1 MNIKGFR
8 RMLLGEK
15 MPDRNDPKYKERYE
29 REGELPGRR
38 FAKATRIDKAA
49 ARGAGLC
56 QRAPHPVPCHRI
68 WLFVAAGLAW
78 NIYRLTVV
86 YHRQPVKRTATEMQ
100 DSILRERHPVLRTV
114 CTTTK
119 RTMTMSILEK
129 INFRQPKYMLPAIL
143 YLPLLARRTSSSTCS
158 APKRPKCRTPR

>member
-29 REGELPGRR
+29 REVNAGRR

-49 ARGAGLC
+49 AKVQGL
-56 QRAPHPVPCHRI
+56 ATVPRS
-68 WLFVAAGLAW
+68 LFLVSVFASVAAGLPG
-78 NIYRLTVV
+78 NTYRLTVV

-100 DSILRERHPVLRTV
+100 DSILQERHRSSELYV
-114 CTTTK
+114 
-119 RTMTMSILEK
+119 
-129 INFRQPKYMLPAIL
+129 QP
-143 YLPLLARRTSSSTCS
+143 
-158 APKRPKCRTPR
+158 PKEQ